1 MERAP
6 WLYTLM
12 QIALWSIHGVL
23 ISYAQ
28 RYLAGMGMRDSAIGL
43 LLGGAT
49 AAGDERRTRRTSL
62 SKAHPRE
69 IGECMI
75 CDNLADLRAGKRLLS
90 NGPPIPNAYAPCLEP
105 S

>member
-1 MERAP
+1 RRIVTASAAAP
-6 WLYTLM
+6 
-12 QIALWSIHGVL
+12 AE
-23 ISYAQ
+23 A
-28 RYLAGMGMRDSAIGL
+28 A
-43 LLGGAT
+43 GGAT

>member
-1 MERAP
+1 AAP
-6 WLYTLM
+6 
-12 QIALWSIHGVL
+12 
-23 ISYAQ
+23 
-28 RYLAGMGMRDSAIGL
+28 AGAA
-43 LLGGAT
+43 GGAT
-49 AAGDERRTRRTSL
+49 AAGDERRARRTSL

-105 S
+105 L